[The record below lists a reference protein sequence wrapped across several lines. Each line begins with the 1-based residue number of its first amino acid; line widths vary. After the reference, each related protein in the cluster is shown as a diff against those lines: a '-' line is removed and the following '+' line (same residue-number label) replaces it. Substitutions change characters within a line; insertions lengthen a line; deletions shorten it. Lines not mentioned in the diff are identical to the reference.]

1 MILQAGQPAPDF
13 TICDIRGNTIQLSQL
28 QGKKILLTFYRHV
41 GCPVNHLRFL
51 ELSRHDPTFREKGL
65 VVLAIYESSADNLLR
80 YSKNAHY
87 HAQLIANPEFDLY
100 DTYAIE
106 LNTLKLL
113 FSMYKGV
120 YAKKI
125 EGEKQATHT
134 FEPEGHPNLLG
145 GDFLINETGC
155 LKRVYYNQFLG
166 DHLPTEEILAFLND
180 PGYSPVP
187 QPTPC
192 CEE

>member
-1 MILQAGQPAPDF
+1 MILKANQSAPDF
-13 TICDIRGNTIQLSQL
+13 TVRDIQGNPIKLSQF
-28 QGKKILLTFYRHV
+28 QGNKILLTFYRHV

-51 ELSRHDPTFREKGL
+51 ELSSHDQAFREKGL
-65 VVLAIYESSADNLLR
+65 VVLAVYESSADNLLR
-80 YSKNAHY
+80 YSENEHY
-87 HAQLIANPEFDLY
+87 HARLIANPEFDLY
-100 DTYAIE
+100 EMYAIE

-120 YAKKI
+120 YAKKV
-125 EGEKQATHT
+125 EGKKRAKHA
-134 FEPEGHPNLLG
+134 FEPEGHSNLLG
-145 GDFLINETGC
+145 GDFLISEDGL

-166 DHLPTEEILAFLND
+166 DCLPTEEILAFIND
-180 PGYSPVP
+180 PRYSPAP